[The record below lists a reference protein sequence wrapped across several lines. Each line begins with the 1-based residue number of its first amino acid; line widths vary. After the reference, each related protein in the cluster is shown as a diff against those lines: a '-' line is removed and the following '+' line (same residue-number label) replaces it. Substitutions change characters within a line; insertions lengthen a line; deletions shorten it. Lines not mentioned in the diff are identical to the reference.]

1 MTLYSANY
9 SVISRRQLWVGMRT
23 RDVLMASSLSECVA
37 SRLSLYTVVSVSNYE
52 LKPKNNNNNKNC
64 SVFAEEVHGRAN
76 KTRKWQLVDLSTK
89 WAQPRLSFVGPYVSG
104 QSVLLE
110 TR

>member
-1 MTLYSANY
+1 MTFYSANY

-52 LKPKNNNNNKNC
+52 LTPLPQKQNNNK
-64 SVFAEEVHGRAN
+64 
-76 KTRKWQLVDLSTK
+76 KTKQKTVLSLPRRYLAGQIKLVNVN
-89 WAQPRLSFVGPYVSG
+89 W
-104 QSVLLE
+104 
-110 TR
+110 